1 MDEEIACGR
10 NKKENEDVTTP
21 GDSMEAMDSDIDRND
36 DPPQCP
42 LFMGTD
48 GLPSNFASNNA
59 LAAIASLLND
69 DDDGDASTC
78 SAGEIS
84 SKAKTKSLTSKVTPK
99 QGGGKVSRRIANRN
113 RAMEKRNPYNKPVND
128 KPKATMGEAQLFLK
142 MWKI

>member
-1 MDEEIACGR
+1 MDEEPETDIASKPGDPVHATDSDV
-10 NKKENEDVTTP
+10 NGNED
-21 GDSMEAMDSDIDRND
+21 SL
-36 DPPQCP
+36 QCP

-69 DDDGDASTC
+69 DDEDGDTSTC
-78 SAGEIS
+78 HGGDTP
-84 SKAKTKSLTSKVTPK
+84 SKVIRASIASNVTPK
-99 QGGGKVSRRIANRN
+99 QGGGKVSRRSANKSRAGRN
-113 RAMEKRNPYNKPVND
+113 RKPYNKPESND